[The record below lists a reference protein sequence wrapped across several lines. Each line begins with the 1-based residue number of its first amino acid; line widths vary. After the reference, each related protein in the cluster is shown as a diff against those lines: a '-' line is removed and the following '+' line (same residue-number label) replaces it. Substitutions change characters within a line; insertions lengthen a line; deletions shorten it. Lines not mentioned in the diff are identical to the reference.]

1 MDRRALEQ
9 AIARLPEVEHAR
21 VVVNGNTVTEVHVL
35 ASSGKPAK
43 QLVRDVQS
51 VALAGFDVEVDRRVI
66 SVVQFESPDLANRD
80 RPLVEDVSE
89 QIDGSRMKVT
99 VTLSWRDAKLVGVAT
114 GPAASSTRLQL
125 VAEATVAAIEQ
136 ALDEAAALGVTAV
149 ATPRVGSENVA
160 IAQIVVVIGG
170 RERMVIGSALAGD
183 DPSKAMV
190 RAVLDALNR
199 QVPTL
204 RRT

>member
-1 MDRRALEQ
+1 MRLRSVPMDRRALEQ

-89 QIDGSRMKVT
+89 QIDGSRMRVT
-99 VTLSWRDAKLVGVAT
+99 VTPPDRPPRARVCSWWRRRRWRRSNR
-114 GPAASSTRLQL
+114 PSTRRPLS
-125 VAEATVAAIEQ
+125 
-136 ALDEAAALGVTAV
+136 G
-149 ATPRVGSENVA
+149 
-160 IAQIVVVIGG
+160 
-170 RERMVIGSALAGD
+170 
-183 DPSKAMV
+183 
-190 RAVLDALNR
+190 
-199 QVPTL
+199 
-204 RRT
+204 

>member
-21 VVVNGNTVTEVHVL
+21 VVANGNTVTEVHVL
-35 ASSGKPAK
+35 AAAGKPAK

-51 VALAGFDVEVDRRVI
+51 VALAGFDVEIDRRVI
-66 SVVQFESPDLANRD
+66 SIVQFESPDLANRD

-89 QIDGSRMKVT
+89 QIEGSRMKVS
-99 VTLSWRDAKLVGVAT
+99 VTLSWRDAKLVGTAT

-125 VAEATVAAIEQ
+125 VAEATVGAIEQ

-170 RERMVIGSALAGD
+170 RERMVIGSALVGD
-183 DPSKAMV
+183 DASKAMV

>member
-1 MDRRALEQ
+1 
-9 AIARLPEVEHAR
+9 
-21 VVVNGNTVTEVHVL
+21 
-35 ASSGKPAK
+35 
-43 QLVRDVQS
+43 
-51 VALAGFDVEVDRRVI
+51 
-66 SVVQFESPDLANRD
+66 
-80 RPLVEDVSE
+80 
-89 QIDGSRMKVT
+89 
-99 VTLSWRDAKLVGVAT
+99 
-114 GPAASSTRLQL
+114 
-125 VAEATVAAIEQ
+125 VAAIEQ